1 MPPRARRTEVLRAR
15 VDADLYGRVAALAE
29 SQGRTTSDLMR
40 HLLTQAVQREE
51 RRTRRAA

>member
-1 MPPRARRTEVLRAR
+1 MPPLTKRTEVLRAR
-15 VDADLYGRVAALAE
+15 VSSDLYDRVAALAE

-40 HLLTQAVQREE
+40 HLLTQAVEREE